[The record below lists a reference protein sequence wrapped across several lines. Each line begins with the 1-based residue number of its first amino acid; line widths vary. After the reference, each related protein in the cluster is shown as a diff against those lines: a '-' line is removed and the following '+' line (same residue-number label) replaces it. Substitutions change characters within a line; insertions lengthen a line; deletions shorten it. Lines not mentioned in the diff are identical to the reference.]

1 MRTAKK
7 KSDHV
12 TLAFKLLPNHE
23 IIKLTFPILDLD
35 SQIELVSDGFSA
47 GAKVSSEEQ
56 TILNVSQLP
65 AVRVSMWS
73 AQSKK

>member
-12 TLAFKLLPNHE
+12 TLAFKLPPNHE